1 MGTSSS
7 AMAQRCLFVF
17 CIVMVTGCIAA
28 PVEDQIVPEGTSLV
42 DVTERGGC
50 LSSYN
55 NRYGACS
62 KAYCDGKQGY
72 TGCPCVN
79 INSVDKE
86 NSCYDSNVKCNG
98 GGFCVNCEPN
108 MNGFAGC
115 PCSKG
120 ANEKGTCKSQAGQGN
135 DFECM
140 SQDNNLNPLVG
151 QDEYINW
158 CTWDGLRC
166 GDGLGMSQD
175 GIFTDC
181 VESCGNAGSPSWN
194 CRSRAAGFLVR
205 NEAAR
210 ALQGLEGLAPR

>member
-1 MGTSSS
+1 MGNLNITLA

-28 PVEDQIVPEGTSLV
+28 PMEDQIVPEGTSLV

-62 KAYCDGKQGY
+62 KTYCDKKEGQY
-72 TGCPCVN
+72 GCPCKA
-79 INSVDKE
+79 STAAP
-86 NSCYDSNVKCNG
+86 CYDDGGVSVTCNG

-120 ANEKGTCKSQAGQGN
+120 LDEPGTCTSQAGQGN
-135 DFECM
+135 DF
-140 SQDNNLNPLVG
+140 
-151 QDEYINW
+151 
-158 CTWDGLRC
+158 
-166 GDGLGMSQD
+166 
-175 GIFTDC
+175 
-181 VESCGNAGSPSWN
+181 SCLQT
-194 CRSRAAGFLVR
+194 AAGYWCSTPPPTAGTSY
-205 NEAAR
+205 NIASDTSYN
-210 ALQGLEGLAPR
+210 